1 MAISPRKQALRRIT
15 LWTGILSTVAGA
27 AIYLQVSGF
36 VGAAEQVAAAVA
48 PGDQGAGSTDS
59 GGGDQGPQPVQSN
72 PQPGFG
78 QPVAVSG
85 GS

>member
-27 AIYLQVSGF
+27 AISLQVSGF
-36 VGAAEQVAAAVA
+36 VGAVEQVAAAVA
-48 PGDQGAGSTDS
+48 PGDEGAGFTDD
-59 GGGDQGPQPVQSN
+59 GGREQGPQPAQSN
-72 PQPGFG
+72 PQPGYG
-78 QPVAVSG
+78 QPIAVSG

>member
-1 MAISPRKQALRRIT
+1 MALSPRKQALRRIT

-36 VGAAEQVAAAVA
+36 AGAIEHVAASVA
-48 PGDQGAGSTDS
+48 PADPGTGSTT
-59 GGGDQGPQPVQSN
+59 GGGGGQGPQPAQSN
-72 PQPGFG
+72 PQPGYG
-78 QPVAVSG
+78 QPIAVSG